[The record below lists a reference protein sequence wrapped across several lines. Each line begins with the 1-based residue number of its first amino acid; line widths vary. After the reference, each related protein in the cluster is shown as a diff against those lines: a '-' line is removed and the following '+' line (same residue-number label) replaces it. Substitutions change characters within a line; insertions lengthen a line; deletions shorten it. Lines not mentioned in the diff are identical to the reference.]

1 MLATPTSDFVHEV
14 SSGLATPARRL
25 VHVIFHSAHHC
36 VLTTWRYL
44 TPAAPDGFLDTGNPD
59 STSTTAPLARLHRLR
74 LHHPTLS
81 ATSTSAQRATALLE
95 NLVSFC
101 SSHNFRDA
109 STVTTVVGMSVGS
122 TFGFFSSLTVCIATA
137 VTKSGRYYRPCASLR
152 ADLGFDPCISS
163 PFA

>member
-1 MLATPTSDFVHEV
+1 MRAFVHDV
-14 SSGLATPARRL
+14 SPGLANPARRL

-36 VLTTWRYL
+36 ALTTWRYL
-44 TPAAPDGFLDTGNPD
+44 APAAPDGSLYTGNPN
-59 STSTTAPLARLHRLR
+59 STSTTAPHARLLRLR

-101 SSHNFRDA
+101 SSHNFLDA

-122 TFGFFSSLTVCIATA
+122 TFGFFSSLTVCVATA
-137 VTKSGRYYRPCASLR
+137 VTAGGC
-152 ADLGFDPCISS
+152 
-163 PFA
+163 